1 MNVDTGVM
9 RIFGEWTPPP
19 GMAEKLAAEA
29 QAAIQR
35 AQLGIDDAVSETEG
49 TSDGESVR
57 ATVTA
62 IRAAFAIT

>member
-9 RIFGEWTPPP
+9 RIIGEWTPTP

-29 QAAIQR
+29 QVAIQR
-35 AQLGIDDAVSETEG
+35 AQQGIDDVVSESEG
-49 TSDGESVR
+49 TSDDESVR

-62 IRAAFAIT
+62 IRAAFASV